1 MSGEWC
7 LIESDP
13 GILTEL
19 CERIGVQNVQI
30 EELWTPDA
38 SALEQLHPVYG
49 LVFLFKYG
57 GEKEKQEPIKHEV
70 EGLYFA
76 QQLITN
82 ACATVALINILMNA
96 TEVELGEELNDFKA
110 FTSDLPADMKGL
122 AIGNSDTIR
131 TVHNSFARQEIF
143 SISDPNQK
151 QSEDAFH
158 FLAFVP
164 HNGRLYELDGLN
176 TAPLDH
182 GPTGDNW
189 YAAASKTLQER
200 IAAFGTDEIRFN
212 LCAVV
217 KDRKQVYTELLQK
230 IEAGESSGH
239 SAAELHALIAE
250 EDQKRAARA
259 KESVR
264 RKHNYIPVFLEAAT
278 QLARRGKL
286 EAIVAQAKEKQ
297 KSRIAEARAKKA
309 GGQGEGA

>member
-1 MSGEWC
+1 MSSEWC

-19 CERIGVQNVQI
+19 CEKIGVKGVQL

-38 SALEQLHPVYG
+38 SALQQLHPVYG

-57 GEKEKQEPIKHEV
+57 GEKEKRKPISHEV
-70 EGLYFA
+70 DGLFFA

-96 TEVELGEELNDFKA
+96 EDVDLGAELSEFKG
-110 FTSDLPADMKGL
+110 FTSGLPADMKGL

-143 SISDPNQK
+143 SISDPNQA

-176 TAPLDH
+176 QAPVDH
-182 GPTGDNW
+182 GPTNGDW
-189 YAAASKTLQER
+189 YAAASTALQER
-200 IAAFGTDEIRFN
+200 IAAFGSDEIRFN
-212 LCAVV
+212 LCALV
-217 KDRKQVYTELLQK
+217 KDRKEVYGDLLSRL
-230 IEAGESSGH
+230 EAGDEAVAAAH
-239 SAAELHALIAE
+239 SAEELKTLIAQE
-250 EDQKRAARA
+250 EEKRARRE

-264 RKHNYIPVFLEAAT
+264 RKHNYIGAFLEAAK
-278 QLARRGKL
+278 QLAMRGKL
-286 EAIVAQAKEKQ
+286 EPIVAAAKEKQ
-297 KSRIAEARAKKA
+297 KARFEEAKAKKA
-309 GGQGEGA
+309 EGK